1 MPRNVRNWWIEGNID
16 GRKSALSGGPVSKDG
31 GIDIT
36 IYQRDKGQVLDVLII
51 KGIAHDGVLKL
62 EVTNT
67 NDPSGQDSFEIKTE
81 R

>member
-16 GRKSALSGGPVSKDG
+16 GRDSTLTGGPVSKDG

-36 IYQRDKGQVLDVLII
+36 IYQRDKGQVTKVVRLSGGAYGGTLC
-51 KGIAHDGVLKL
+51 L
-62 EVTNT
+62 EVTAAGEKPFTIN
-67 NDPSGQDSFEIKTE
+67 TE